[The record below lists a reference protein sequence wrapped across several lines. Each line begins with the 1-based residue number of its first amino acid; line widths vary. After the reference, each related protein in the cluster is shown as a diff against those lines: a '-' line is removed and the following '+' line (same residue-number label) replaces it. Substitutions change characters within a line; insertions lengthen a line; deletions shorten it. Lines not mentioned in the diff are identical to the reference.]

1 MENYPNLN
9 MEECLLA
16 GLCEIVLT
24 LNTTVVLSMTKLKDL
39 NITPFQVKTALDDMV
54 ASIIF

>member
-1 MENYPNLN
+1 
-9 MEECLLA
+9 LA

-24 LNTTVVLSMTKLKDL
+24 LNTTVVLSMNKLKDL
-39 NITPFQVKTALDDMV
+39 NITHFQVKTALDDMV